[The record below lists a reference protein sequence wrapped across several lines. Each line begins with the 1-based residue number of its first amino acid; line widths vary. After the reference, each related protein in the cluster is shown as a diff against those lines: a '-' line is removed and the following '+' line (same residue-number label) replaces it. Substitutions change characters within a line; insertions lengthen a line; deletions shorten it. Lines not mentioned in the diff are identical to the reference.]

1 MVVGNNGRFGV
12 LFAINRSA
20 INSERYIIAFL
31 NILHALTD
39 LPLISLSA
47 AIKSFFVEYFS
58 SPNFSMIGMLEMKT
72 KQSSAILD
80 WWRCWEDFA
89 QFWLIN
95 DLTTR

>member
-58 SPNFSMIGMLEMKT
+58 SPNLSMIGMLEMKT
-72 KQSSAILD
+72 KQSSAMLD
-80 WWRCWEDFA
+80 
-89 QFWLIN
+89 
-95 DLTTR
+95 

>member
-1 MVVGNNGRFGV
+1 MVGNNGGFGV

-58 SPNFSMIGMLEMKT
+58 SPTSKHIWNTRNENYIEML
-72 KQSSAILD
+72 D
-80 WWRCWEDFA
+80 
-89 QFWLIN
+89 
-95 DLTTR
+95 

>member
-1 MVVGNNGRFGV
+1 MVGNNGRFGV

-47 AIKSFFVEYFS
+47 AIKSFSLNILVHLTFQV
-58 SPNFSMIGMLEMKT
+58 LKT
-72 KQSSAILD
+72 KYSSEMLD
-80 WWRCWEDFA
+80 
-89 QFWLIN
+89 
-95 DLTTR
+95 